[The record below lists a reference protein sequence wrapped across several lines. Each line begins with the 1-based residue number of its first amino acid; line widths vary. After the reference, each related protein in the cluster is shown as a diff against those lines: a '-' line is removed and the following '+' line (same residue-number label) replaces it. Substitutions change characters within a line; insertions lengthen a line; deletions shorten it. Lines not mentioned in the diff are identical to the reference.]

1 MQYIPC
7 TRLVRGARQAQEEK
21 EGCTKEKKAKKTSN
35 KDEKENEMKILL
47 LTPFLLGN
55 SAGAL
60 GALLPLI
67 IGAVVGLGIVFGIVW
82 GLIKW
87 LS

>member
-1 MQYIPC
+1 M
-7 TRLVRGARQAQEEK
+7 
-21 EGCTKEKKAKKTSN
+21 KTL
-35 KDEKENEMKILL
+35 ILAISL
-47 LTPFLLGN
+47 PVLLGN

-60 GALLPLI
+60 GALLPLLVGAI
-67 IGAVVGLGIVFGIVW
+67 IGLGVIIGIIW

>member
-1 MQYIPC
+1 M
-7 TRLVRGARQAQEEK
+7 TR
-21 EGCTKEKKAKKTSN
+21 
-35 KDEKENEMKILL
+35 ILL
-47 LTPFLLGN
+47 LSFIPVLLGN

-67 IGAVVGLGIVFGIVW
+67 IGAIIGLGVIIGIIY

-87 LS
+87 LT

>member
-1 MQYIPC
+1 M
-7 TRLVRGARQAQEEK
+7 R
-21 EGCTKEKKAKKTSN
+21 
-35 KDEKENEMKILL
+35 ILL

-55 SAGAL
+55 SAGGL
-60 GALLPLI
+60 GAL
-67 IGAVVGLGIVFGIVW
+67 VGLIGFLIALVACIGIIW

>member
-1 MQYIPC
+1 M
-7 TRLVRGARQAQEEK
+7 
-21 EGCTKEKKAKKTSN
+21 KTL
-35 KDEKENEMKILL
+35 LL
-47 LTPFLLGN
+47 LTPFILGN

-67 IGAVVGLGIVFGIVW
+67 VGAIIGLGIIIGIIW

>member
-1 MQYIPC
+1 M
-7 TRLVRGARQAQEEK
+7 
-21 EGCTKEKKAKKTSN
+21 TKITG
-35 KDEKENEMKILL
+35 ILL

-60 GALLPLI
+60 GALLPLAIGAI
-67 IGAVVGLGIVFGIVW
+67 IGLGVIIGIVW

-87 LS
+87 LT

>member
-1 MQYIPC
+1 M
-7 TRLVRGARQAQEEK
+7 
-21 EGCTKEKKAKKTSN
+21 TKTT
-35 KDEKENEMKILL
+35 ILL
-47 LTPFLLGN
+47 LTPFILGN

-67 IGAVVGLGIVFGIVW
+67 VGAVIGLGVIIAIVW

-87 LS
+87 LT

>member
-1 MQYIPC
+1 MDWRVINMSKGYLYGI
-7 TRLVRGARQAQEEK
+7 
-21 EGCTKEKKAKKTSN
+21 
-35 KDEKENEMKILL
+35 L

-67 IGAVVGLGIVFGIVW
+67 IGGIVVLGIAIGSIW
-82 GLIKW
+82 AIIKFFT
-87 LS
+87 SGA

>member
-1 MQYIPC
+1 
-7 TRLVRGARQAQEEK
+7 
-21 EGCTKEKKAKKTSN
+21 
-35 KDEKENEMKILL
+35 MKGYLYGIL

-67 IGAVVGLGIVFGIVW
+67 IGGIVVLGIAIGSIW
-82 GLIKW
+82 AIIKFFT
-87 LS
+87 SGA